1 MHYRMAACGVQGLPA
16 GRECEATGLYLF
28 SVFAWHCLAG
38 PRAKRAFA
46 RPRLSSGLP
55 FGGSIFYGGP
65 EFIVD
70 ELDNSIKIKGLAARL
85 SLWRA
90 V

>member
-1 MHYRMAACGVQGLPA
+1 MLRRAVAPIPFTIRIRDYGSRLKAGTTSGGLSGQGSSITIAPRGV
-16 GRECEATGLYLF
+16 
-28 SVFAWHCLAG
+28 
-38 PRAKRAFA
+38 
-46 RPRLSSGLP
+46 SSGLP
-55 FGGSIFYGGP
+55 FGGLIFYGGF

-70 ELDNSIKIKGLAARL
+70 ELDNSIKIKGLAGRL

>member
-1 MHYRMAACGVQGLPA
+1 MRTPLPACGV
-16 GRECEATGLYLF
+16 
-28 SVFAWHCLAG
+28 
-38 PRAKRAFA
+38 
-46 RPRLSSGLP
+46 SSGLP
-55 FGGSIFYGGP
+55 FGSSIFYGGF

-70 ELDNSIKIKGLAARL
+70 ELDNSIKIKGLAGRL

>member
-1 MHYRMAACGVQGLPA
+1 MGWRHVACKDCPRGASARQRAYIFFPFLRGTAWRGHAPSAPLPA
-16 GRECEATGLYLF
+16 R
-28 SVFAWHCLAG
+28 VF
-38 PRAKRAFA
+38 
-46 RPRLSSGLP
+46 SSGLP
-55 FGGSIFYGGP
+55 FGGLIFYGGP

-70 ELDNSIKIKGLAARL
+70 ELDNSIKIKGLAACL